1 MSIAFLCV
9 VVLTTLSSVV
19 SFMPISSPSRSFGLK
34 MALDD
39 NTLSKL
45 EEMNAQYKRLSA
57 ADSPEN
63 DAEKAK
69 IVDVVEKYQTLVE
82 IKGMLS
88 KLRSMWRT
96 EASDRRRQKQLDS
109 FVSLYKGRVEIEE
122 IIKEK
127 MGIPFSKEEPKLA
140 GLDEVA
146 RLDAEI
152 AALEEKLQ
160 DVELVLPSGMS
171 TREARFGP
179 LV

>member
-1 MSIAFLCV
+1 
-9 VVLTTLSSVV
+9 
-19 SFMPISSPSRSFGLK
+19 